1 MISKEILSSLVNNF
15 QKDLELKNTI
25 SRDVFPKILPKYAT
39 VISGIRRCGKS
50 VLSKQMLGIK
60 SPIYY
65 FHFENIQLASFELKD
80 FSRLDECFIEQLGKD
95 GIYLLDEIQNVK
107 GWEIYVR
114 QLVDSGKSVVI
125 TGSNATMLSREL
137 GTRLTGRNLRYEL
150 YPFSFAEFLRLV
162 NKNASLKEFDKYFE
176 KGGFPDYVLSE
187 ESEILENLFQDIFY
201 RDILVRNDIRRESE
215 LKQFVSYISS
225 NVGVEVSFLKLKKL
239 LSLGSHNTISQ
250 FLLACEQAYLFFSIN
265 RFDYSLKKQSINPKK
280 VYCVDNGL
288 LKLNSFNFSENKG
301 RYLENLVFMS
311 LKRNKKEVYYHKIEK
326 ECDFVI
332 KKGEKIVEAIQ
343 VCYNLDDQNSNREYD
358 GLLEAINKYKLKY
371 GLLLTYNQEDEI
383 EYNGKKIIIKPVW
396 KWLLES

>member
-15 QKDLELKNTI
+15 QSDLYLKNTV
-25 SRDVFPKILPKYAT
+25 SREINPKIITNFAT

-50 VLSKQMLGIK
+50 VLSKQILKSK

-65 FHFENIQLASFELKD
+65 FHFENVQLANFELRD

-95 GIYLLDEIQNVK
+95 GIYLLDEIQNIK

-150 YPFSFAEFLRLV
+150 YPFSFVEFLRLV
-162 NKNASLKEFDKYFE
+162 KQKASLEQFDKYFE
-176 KGGFPDYVLSE
+176 KGGFPDYVLSG

-225 NVGVEVSFLKLKKL
+225 NVGVEVSFSKLKKL
-239 LSLGSHNTISQ
+239 LNLGSHNTVSQ

-280 VYCVDNGL
+280 IYCVDNGL

-311 LKRNKKEVYYHKIEK
+311 LKRNRKEVYYHKIEK
-326 ECDFVI
+326 ECDFII
-332 KKGEKIVEAIQ
+332 KKGEKITEAIQ
-343 VCYNLDDQNSNREYD
+343 VCYILDDQNNTREYE
-358 GLLEAINKYKLKY
+358 GLLEAINKYKLKF

-383 EYNGKKIIIKPVW
+383 EYKSKKIIIKPVW
-396 KWLLES
+396 KWLLE